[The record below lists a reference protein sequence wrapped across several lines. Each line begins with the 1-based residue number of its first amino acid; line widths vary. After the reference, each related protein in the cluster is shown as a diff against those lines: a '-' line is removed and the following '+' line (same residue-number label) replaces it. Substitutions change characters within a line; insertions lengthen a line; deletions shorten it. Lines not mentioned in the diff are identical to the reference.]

1 MLMKRLK
8 QEIKD
13 LIETPVPN
21 CSAGPTDDIT
31 RWTGV
36 IIGPEDTPYHNGI
49 FNLNIIFPNE
59 YPFKPP
65 TIYFITPIYHC
76 NINDQGAI
84 CLDIL
89 KYNWSPALS
98 IGKVLIS
105 ICSLLAEPN
114 PNDPLVPHIAK
125 LYKTNRLLHDFK
137 ATEYTVTH
145 ANK

>member
-1 MLMKRLK
+1 MKRLK

-13 LIETPVPN
+13 LLETPIPN
-21 CSAGPTDDIT
+21 CSAGPTNDIT
-31 RWTGV
+31 QWTGV
-36 IIGPEDTPYHNGI
+36 IIGPEGTPYYNGV
-49 FNLNIIFPNE
+49 FNLNISFPSE

-65 TIYFITPIYHC
+65 TIYFKTHIYHC
-76 NINDQGAI
+76 NISENGSI

-114 PNDPLVPHIAK
+114 PNDPLVPHIAS
-125 LYKTNRLLHDFK
+125 LYKSNRLLHDHNAK
-137 ATEYTVTH
+137 EYTLKY
-145 ANK
+145 AN